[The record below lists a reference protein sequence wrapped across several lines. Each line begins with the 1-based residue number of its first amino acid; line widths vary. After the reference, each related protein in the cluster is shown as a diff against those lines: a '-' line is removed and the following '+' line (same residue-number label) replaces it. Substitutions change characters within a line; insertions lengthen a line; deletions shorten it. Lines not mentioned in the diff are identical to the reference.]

1 MRGGIMSS
9 DQDFSSDAVEERIYT
24 VPLRHAW
31 IAPVKKRTPR
41 GVRILREFVK
51 KHMKTDAVII
61 STEVNEKMWS
71 KGIEGLPRKIRI
83 RAVKDEDGVVTIHL
97 VEKST

>member
-1 MRGGIMSS
+1 MSS
-9 DQDFSSDAVEERIYT
+9 NRDHSKDVVEERIYT

-31 IAPVKKRTPR
+31 YASVKKRTPR
-41 GVRILREFVK
+41 GVRILRKFIK
-51 KHMKTDAVII
+51 KHMKTDTVII

-83 RAVKDEDGVVTIHL
+83 RAVKDEDRVVTIYL